1 MVSILLLS
9 SILSTDLL
17 EPPACLQEGPPLPE
31 QHGDDGGG
39 GEGRAHPHPARHLL
53 QSQLSP
59 VT

>member
-1 MVSILLLS
+1 MFSLS

-17 EPPACLQEGPPLPE
+17 EPPAGLQEGPPLPE
-31 QHGDDGGG
+31 QHGDDRGG

-53 QSQLSP
+53 QSQLVP